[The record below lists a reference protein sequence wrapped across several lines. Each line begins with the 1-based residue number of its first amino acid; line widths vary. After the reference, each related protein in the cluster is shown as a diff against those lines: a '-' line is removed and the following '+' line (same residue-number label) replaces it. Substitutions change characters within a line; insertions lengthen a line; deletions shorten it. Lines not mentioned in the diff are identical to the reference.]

1 MSEDLKKADKTKGKL
16 FDAKINITI
25 DEKLSHLEGKILAPR
40 KLEQAN
46 ESLKR
51 IKSLPKV

>member
-1 MSEDLKKADKTKGKL
+1 MSEDLKKADKAKGKL
-16 FDAKINITI
+16 LGGKLNITI
-25 DEKLSHLEGKILAPR
+25 DENLSYLEGNVMAPR

-51 IKSLPKV
+51 IKSLPK